1 SRERSSV
8 GRASASLIC
17 TWTTAAPAAWH
28 SFAVVTSSSRVTGS
42 AGTADFSDSAPVGAT
57 VIRVAAPDGLL
68 LMIRACL
75 LSPARVHPGTNTSRF
90 PAVGRAWRRR
100 HAGGRDWVPAGVAAG
115 EGGRLGEVTDPGLPG
130 DGPAGV
136 DLEHHDAGVAVRG
149 ELLQQRRARLGAA
162 AGDQVLVPVG
172 HPRPV
177 GHVHVDE
184 PVAEL
189 LGH

>member
-57 VIRVAAPDGLL
+57 VIKVAAADGLL

-75 LSPARVHPGTNTSRF
+75 LSPARVHPG
-90 PAVGRAWRRR
+90 
-100 HAGGRDWVPAGVAAG
+100 AA
-115 EGGRLGEVTDPGLPG
+115 
-130 DGPAGV
+130 ASC
-136 DLEHHDAGVAVRG
+136 
-149 ELLQQRRARLGAA
+149 RRARLACGRGGGEGAA
-162 AGDQVLVPVG
+162 GGRGRPRQGGRSRPPRAWAGGGVLPPP
-172 HPRPV
+172 HTP
-177 GHVHVDE
+177 
-184 PVAEL
+184 
-189 LGH
+189 